1 MNKNLPV
8 LIVADRAEQFLR
20 HDLRE
25 ADHGVEG
32 RAQLMADIGEK
43 LRFGAVGGFGLQ
55 LSSLR
60 LRESDTEHP
69 ECIGGYLRS
78 DVAACP
84 EIVGTVQPWGGGILE
99 SG

>member
-1 MNKNLPV
+1 MREIKFRLGATYFTIGTQP
-8 LIVADRAEQFLR
+8 LSTKPASRRGYARANGIHF
-20 HDLRE
+20 
-25 ADHGVEG
+25 
-32 RAQLMADIGEK
+32 DI
-43 LRFGAVGGFGLQ
+43 FAVGGFGLQ